1 VEYKSLVKLLYYWL
15 QSKNQ
20 IKKSGFFFFLV
31 SPPGDKP
38 PKSFPF
44 FLIFLNSLF
53 NEISLVKKDV
63 DAHH

>member
-1 VEYKSLVKLLYYWL
+1 VAIVLRLTPADE
-15 QSKNQ
+15 
-20 IKKSGFFFFLV
+20 
-31 SPPGDKP
+31 P

-44 FLIFLNSLF
+44 FYFLFFSLF